1 MLHLNNGQEQQLL
14 LQTTSQ
20 FKPTLQKWAQLWR
33 RTSGTALKVVGI
45 RNLTYYIL
53 SYSTFIY
60 QHKIEHGWNLRLK
73 VSFIIRTYFFIEIH
87 PCPRNRLTKK
97 VIFITEYVVVVK
109 MNSVHAGPLFT
120 FIFRPK
126 MVKFS
131 AIFHFELVNDGSIS
145 HILCVI
151 ILKRRQ
157 NYQNCKYYKTKPL
170 LCIIL
175 VWTKSNRLYIFRR
188 ACDP

>member
-1 MLHLNNGQEQQLL
+1 MNYRQKLIKTFLSTWFLDAPLLKAYQYRKERHFAHMLHLNNGQEQQLL

-33 RTSGTALKVVGI
+33 RPSGTALKVVGI

-120 FIFRPK
+120 FIFR
-126 MVKFS
+126 
-131 AIFHFELVNDGSIS
+131 
-145 HILCVI
+145 
-151 ILKRRQ
+151 
-157 NYQNCKYYKTKPL
+157 
-170 LCIIL
+170 
-175 VWTKSNRLYIFRR
+175 
-188 ACDP
+188 